1 MTVHQLLLPFFSV
14 LLLGASISSAQS
26 DIAETEQINEYT
38 FEFEL
43 SASGA
48 IEGPLLVRVLE
59 GMPVRITTPLGHAVT
74 LTLDEFVNQ
83 DRILT
88 RIRSEVI
95 LDGET
100 DSIVLPQ
107 MMVSGLGEVSLSPRD
122 RQGQTRLER
131 LGITLASVEL
141 VSADELQSQSGREPC
156 THDTSVSEG
165 EIPSDVWIQDGE
177 VRSSC
182 CNLNCSGGSDS
193 GPWNCCGDA
202 ATCCCNEAGGCCSP
216 QEKDGL

>member
-1 MTVHQLLLPFFSV
+1 
-14 LLLGASISSAQS
+14 QS
-26 DIAETEQINEYT
+26 DKAETGQINEYT

-43 SASGA
+43 SASGLT
-48 IEGPLLVRVLE
+48 EGPLLVRVLDS
-59 GMPVRITTPLGHAVT
+59 MPVRITTPRGHSVS

-83 DRILT
+83 DRVLT

-95 LDGET
+95 LDGESE
-100 DSIVLPQ
+100 SIVLPQ

-122 RQGQTRLER
+122 RQGETGLER

-141 VSADELQSQSGREPC
+141 ISADEIQKSSDREPC
-156 THDTSVSEG
+156 EDETYASDAESF
-165 EIPSDVWIQDGE
+165 SDVWIHDGE

-182 CNLNCSGGSDS
+182 CNLNCSDGSDS
-193 GPWNCCGDA
+193 GPWSCCGDA